1 MKKLMFTLAIVSL
14 SSVAFAQQGSGT
26 SSSYPVMVEESA
38 EMMVVPTEKYKVETN
53 RFFDNWFIS
62 FGGGAQVLFDDY
74 GDKMDFK
81 KRISPTFNV
90 AIGKWFTPGLGLR
103 LQLSGIQVKSYAISE
118 NTPYI
123 KGAEQPNG
131 YYEQK
136 FNYLNL
142 HGDIL
147 FNVSGMLGGYNPD
160 RVYDFIPYTGFG
172 YNRVL
177 DKPHSRTLAVNFGI
191 INRFRISSA
200 WDINLELSGM
210 VTEDR
215 FDGKVTGKAA
225 DMTIGASLGFAY
237 NFPQRGFKHVPDVN
251 AIMALTASQMDAIN
265 AALAEQME
273 ENKRLKNQLANQ
285 RPVEVVNEKVVVKE
299 VPAAPQSVFFQIGS
313 YVLPPHSEVN
323 LKAIAEMMKN
333 NPNMTL
339 AVTGYA
345 DSDTGSAALN
355 KQLSENRAN
364 AVADALAKL
373 GVSKDRMVITG
384 KGGVNTLT
392 PPSFNRRVILEAQ

>member
-1 MKKLMFTLAIVSL
+1 MKKLMFALAVASL
-14 SSVAFAQQGSGT
+14 SSGVYAQQGS
-26 SSSYPVMVEESA
+26 SSSSSPVIVEESA
-38 EMMVVPTEKYKVETN
+38 EVMEVPTDKYKVETN
-53 RFFDNWFIS
+53 SFFDNWFLS

-74 GDKMDFK
+74 GNDLEFK

-103 LQLSGIQVKSYAISE
+103 LQLSGIQAKSAARSD
-118 NTPYI
+118 NAPYI
-123 KGAEQPNG
+123 RGGEQDG
-131 YYEQK
+131 GFYKQK

-147 FNVSGMLGGYNPD
+147 FNVSAMIAGYNPD

-172 YNRVL
+172 YNRLL
-177 DKPHSRTLAVNFGI
+177 DKPHTRALAVNFGI
-191 INRFRISSA
+191 INRFRITDA

-215 FDGKVTGKAA
+215 FDGKVQGKAA

-251 AIMALTASQMDAIN
+251 AIMALSASQMDAIN
-265 AALAEQME
+265 AALAEQIAQ
-273 ENKRLKNQLANQ
+273 NQKLKKQLANQ
-285 RPVEVVNEKVVVKE
+285 QPVEVVNEKVIVKE
-299 VPAAPQSVFFQIGS
+299 VPAAPQSIFFEIGS
-313 YVLPPHSEVN
+313 SVLPPKSEVN
-323 LKAIAEMMKN
+323 LQTIAQMMKD

-339 AVTGYA
+339 SLTGYA
-345 DSDTGSAALN
+345 DSDTGSAAWN

-364 AVADALAKL
+364 AVADALVKL
-373 GVSKDRMVITG
+373 GVNKNRLAVVG
-384 KGGVNTLT
+384 KGGVETLT
-392 PPSFNRRVILEAQ
+392 PPSFNRRVIIEAQ

>member
-1 MKKLMFTLAIVSL
+1 MKKLMFALAVASL
-14 SSVAFAQQGSGT
+14 SSGVYAQQGS
-26 SSSYPVMVEESA
+26 SSSSSPVIVEESA
-38 EMMVVPTEKYKVETN
+38 EVMEVPTDKYKVETN
-53 RFFDNWFIS
+53 RFFDNWFLS

-74 GDKMDFK
+74 GNDLDFK

-103 LQLSGIQVKSYAISE
+103 LQLSGIQAKSAARSD
-118 NTPYI
+118 NAPYI
-123 KGAEQPNG
+123 RGGEQDG
-131 YYEQK
+131 GFYKQK

-147 FNVSGMLGGYNPD
+147 FNVSGMIAGYNPD

-172 YNRVL
+172 YNRLL
-177 DKPHSRTLAVNFGI
+177 DKPHTRALAVNFGI
-191 INRFRISSA
+191 INRFRITDA

-215 FDGKVTGKAA
+215 FDGKVQGKAA

-251 AIMALTASQMDAIN
+251 AIMALSASQMDAIN
-265 AALAEQME
+265 AALAEQIAQ
-273 ENKRLKNQLANQ
+273 NQKLKKQLANQ
-285 RPVEVVNEKVVVKE
+285 QPVEVVNEKVIVKE
-299 VPAAPQSVFFQIGS
+299 VPAAPQSIFFEIGS
-313 YVLPPHSEVN
+313 SVLPPKSEVN
-323 LKAIAEMMKN
+323 LQTIAQMMKD

-339 AVTGYA
+339 SLTGYA
-345 DSDTGSAALN
+345 DSDTGSAAWN

-364 AVADALAKL
+364 AVADALVKL
-373 GVSKDRMVITG
+373 GVNKNRLVVVG
-384 KGGVNTLT
+384 KGGVETLT
-392 PPSFNRRVILEAQ
+392 PPSFNRRVIIEAQ

>member
-1 MKKLMFTLAIVSL
+1 MKKLMFALAVASL
-14 SSVAFAQQGSGT
+14 SSGVYAQQGS
-26 SSSYPVMVEESA
+26 SSSSSPVIVEESA
-38 EMMVVPTEKYKVETN
+38 EVMEVPTDKYKVETN
-53 RFFDNWFIS
+53 RFFDNWFLS

-74 GDKMDFK
+74 GNDLDFK

-103 LQLSGIQVKSYAISE
+103 LQLSGIQAKSAARSD
-118 NTPYI
+118 NAPYI
-123 KGAEQPNG
+123 RGGEQDG
-131 YYEQK
+131 GFYKQK

-147 FNVSGMLGGYNPD
+147 FNVSAMIAGYNPD

-172 YNRVL
+172 YNRLL
-177 DKPHSRTLAVNFGI
+177 DKPHTRALAVNFGI
-191 INRFRISSA
+191 IKRFRITDA

-215 FDGKVTGKAA
+215 FDGKVQGKAA

-251 AIMALTASQMDAIN
+251 AIMALSASQMDAIN
-265 AALAEQME
+265 AALAEQIAQ
-273 ENKRLKNQLANQ
+273 NQKLKKQLANQ
-285 RPVEVVNEKVVVKE
+285 QPVEVVNEKVIVKE
-299 VPAAPQSVFFQIGS
+299 VPAAPQSIFFEIGS
-313 YVLPPHSEVN
+313 SVLPPKSEVN
-323 LKAIAEMMKN
+323 LQTIAQMMKD

-339 AVTGYA
+339 SLTGYA
-345 DSDTGSAALN
+345 DSDTGSAAWN

-364 AVADALAKL
+364 AVADALVKL
-373 GVSKDRMVITG
+373 GVNKNRLAVVG
-384 KGGVNTLT
+384 KGGVETLT
-392 PPSFNRRVILEAQ
+392 PPSFNRRVIIEAQ